1 MNARER
7 VRATFERKP
16 ADRVPMWCGA
26 SPEFI
31 QKSKQFLGV
40 DSEEAVL
47 VRFHDDFR
55 RVTARYAGPDKFNP
69 VLNAEKG
76 ININV
81 FGIARDGYGYGQP
94 LSHPLRDVSSLEEV
108 EAYPWP
114 DPGWMD
120 ASHVRADA
128 LKWNG
133 EYAIMCGD
141 WSPFFHDAIDL
152 LGMEN
157 MMILMYEEPEIVDAV
172 FGHIVDYYYAVT
184 KKVIEAGGDALD
196 MLFIGNDL
204 GSTTGPLMG
213 IELFNSFIA
222 PHVKRLCDLAHSH
235 GLFTQMHVCGS
246 FKQLMPSIIASGV
259 DALQSLQPNTRNM
272 SPMELKRDFG
282 DKLILNGC
290 IDSVSVLIDGDVK
303 TVREV
308 TIQTLEIMKPGGGY
322 ILSPS
327 HDYLLNDTPV
337 ENVLMMYDTG
347 LEFGRYE

>member
-1 MNARER
+1 MNSRER

-31 QKSKQFLGV
+31 EKSKQVLGV

-55 RVTARYAGPDKFNP
+55 RITARYQGPDAFNP
-69 VLNAEKG
+69 TLNAEKG
-76 ININV
+76 VNLNV
-81 FGIARDGYGYGQP
+81 FGVQRDGYGYGQP
-94 LSHPLRDVSSLEEV
+94 TSHPMINVSTLEDV

-114 DPGWMD
+114 DANWVD
-120 ASHVRADA
+120 ASHIREDA

-157 MMILMYEEPEIVDAV
+157 MMILMYEEPEIVHAV
-172 FGHIVDYYYAVT
+172 IGHLVDYYYEAT
-184 KKVIEAGGDALD
+184 KRILEAADDVIDIF
-196 MLFIGNDL
+196 FIGNDL

-213 IELFNSFIA
+213 VPLFDAFIA
-222 PHVKRLCDLAHSH
+222 PHIKRLCDLAHSH
-235 GLFTQMHVCGS
+235 GVFTQMHVCGS
-246 FKQLMPSIIASGV
+246 FKQLMPSLIASGV
-259 DALQSLQPNTRNM
+259 DALQSLQPNIRNM
-272 SPMELKRDFG
+272 TPAELKRDFG

-290 IDSVSVLIDGDVK
+290 IDSVSVLIESTPEDVRK
-303 TVREV
+303 A
-308 TIQTLEIMKPGGGY
+308 TIETLNIMKPGGGY

-327 HDYLLNDTPV
+327 HDYLLEETPV
-337 ENVLMMYDTG
+337 ENVIMMYDTA
-347 LEFGRYE
+347 LEFGSYE